1 MPEKVNINLEKIQQ
15 TKSFEF
21 KGLLKVSF
29 VYVNGAIF
37 QIAKLCLIKYLVLFD
52 LPVLEGF

>member
-1 MPEKVNINLEKIQQ
+1 MFKNSFFDLLKV
-15 TKSFEF
+15 
-21 KGLLKVSF
+21 LKVSF
-29 VYVNGAIF
+29 VYVNAAIF